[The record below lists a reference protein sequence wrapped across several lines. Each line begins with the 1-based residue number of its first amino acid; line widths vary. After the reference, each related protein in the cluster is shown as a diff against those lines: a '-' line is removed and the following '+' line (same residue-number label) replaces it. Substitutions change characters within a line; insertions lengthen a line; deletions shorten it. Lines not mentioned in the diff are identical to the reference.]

1 MAWITQIRIA
11 DSRTVKNED
20 VNHKCE
26 REMTLSF
33 PMGELKA
40 DDKALISK
48 WARET
53 GELVKAEIDLYMR
66 GITPEVKGRDSET
79 KKDDSESATPKQ
91 VAFVKDL
98 IARLSKKYPNL
109 LSDLLKEYEVD
120 KLEDMTKGQISGAIE
135 LLKEKK

>member
-1 MAWITQIRIA
+1 MAWITQIRIV

-33 PMGELKA
+33 PMGELRA
-40 DDKALISK
+40 DDKVLISK

-66 GITPEVKGRDSET
+66 GITPEV
-79 KKDDSESATPKQ
+79 
-91 VAFVKDL
+91 
-98 IARLSKKYPNL
+98 
-109 LSDLLKEYEVD
+109 
-120 KLEDMTKGQISGAIE
+120 
-135 LLKEKK
+135 